1 MWRRAGHRGPKTNC
15 RYGGGCTGA
24 QRGRGDG
31 DKGWVNMA
39 LEPVLRRKPSGRKA
53 WWEGRGEQG
62 RDVGKC
68 LLESCPLHV
77 GTGTAGGMVHGVAN
91 LDRNLSLFS
100 RTRFM
105 RGHDSATVLL
115 DTCFGDI
122 FPQVCKGSVTC
133 GAWERRQPADPSL
146 GAPWSPTQPLEAR
159 GGGGVVHGAPQMG
172 AKTEC

>member
-1 MWRRAGHRGPKTNC
+1 MLWSPEGEGRWGQGLGQ
-15 RYGGGCTGA
+15 YGLGA
-24 QRGRGDG
+24 CVKEEAFREEG
-31 DKGWVNMA
+31 
-39 LEPVLRRKPSGRKA
+39 
-53 WWEGRGEQG
+53 WWEGRGKQG

-77 GTGTAGGMVHGVAN
+77 GTGTAGGMVHGIAN

-115 DTCFGDI
+115 GTCFGDI

-146 GAPWSPTQPLEAR
+146 GVPWSPTQPLEA
-159 GGGGVVHGAPQMG
+159 GGVHGAPQMELKQSAEG
-172 AKTEC
+172 EKYIKRLHIRS